1 MTTSISGQ
9 TPPPLNSL
17 NRSDS
22 TGVITSNA
30 LVPIELAQ
38 EIATK
43 YHLAHPQLFSDSSE
57 VREVLRSYVLD
68 DSLGIPALYLITYK
82 NDLGYLVISAD
93 WRHEPICAVVKAGTY
108 PDNDAP
114 SMLAEWFAATLENM
128 EYIRYH
134 DFDNTSRAM
143 AAWGDLIDDLN
154 ITSGTLPIGFDCCE
168 DCPNWPDC
176 QFDPIGCGDATVNC
190 GDPCGDD
197 VNTIVGPLMTTEWG
211 QRCTFNEQAEDK
223 GCTNSAC
230 GSNTRALTGC
240 VATAMAQLIRYHA
253 PNSSHSYNYSS
264 MPNTAGN
271 TEVQRLMRDAGES
284 VDMNYGCTV
293 SGANSNKVPNA
304 LKDDFAF
311 ASADRSNYG
320 AGDHQTIVS
329 NLNNGRPVYLDGCRS
344 KGGVF
349 GLVKS
354 NCHAWICDGY
364 FRTRNNCH
372 NYLRLYMNWGWQFG
386 SNNGWFAFNNWNIPA
401 NNRNYQYAND
411 FIYNIHL

>member
-1 MTTSISGQ
+1 
-9 TPPPLNSL
+9 
-17 NRSDS
+17 
-22 TGVITSNA
+22 
-30 LVPIELAQ
+30 
-38 EIATK
+38 
-43 YHLAHPQLFSDSSE
+43 
-57 VREVLRSYVLD
+57 
-68 DSLGIPALYLITYK
+68 
-82 NDLGYLVISAD
+82 
-93 WRHEPICAVVKAGTY
+93 
-108 PDNDAP
+108 
-114 SMLAEWFAATLENM
+114 
-128 EYIRYH
+128 
-134 DFDNTSRAM
+134 M

-168 DCPNWPDC
+168 NCPNWPDC

-190 GDPCGDD
+190 GAPCGDD

-223 GCTNSAC
+223 GCTNNAC
-230 GSNTRALTGC
+230 NSNTRALTGC

-253 PNSSHSYNYSS
+253 PNSSHSYNYNS

-329 NLNNGRPVYLDGCRS
+329 NLDNGRPVYLDGCRS

-372 NYLRLYMNWGWQFG
+372 SYLRLYMNWGWQFG
-386 SNNGWFAFNNWNIPA
+386 SQNGWFAFNNWNIPA